1 MEDPPLIQEKIDAL
15 LDRVQKP
22 ARYTGGEMNCVVKD
36 WESCDIHYLFAFPDV
51 YEVGMSHLG
60 SKILYDVINKRQDA
74 LCERVYSPWVDMA
87 DAMRE
92 EGVPLFSIETHTPAK
107 RFDMMGVTLQYEMS
121 YTNILELLNLAGIP
135 LRSEERSWEDP
146 IVLAGGPCAF
156 NPEPLCRFIDAF
168 VIGDGEESTNQT
180 IDVVKACKR
189 EGVGRKECLR
199 RLAGIRG
206 VYVPALYEATYH
218 EDGTLASFTPT
229 DACASPVVQKCL
241 VKDLDAAVYPE
252 DVIVPYTEIVHDRIM
267 LEVLRGCTRGCRFC
281 QAGMI
286 YRPVRERSVETL
298 LRLAERQFE
307 ATGYENI
314 SLSSLSTGDYS
325 CLPQLAHEL
334 MQRFEQ
340 RRVSISLPSLRLD
353 SEVKQTLEET
363 QRVKKTSLTFAPE
376 AGTQRLR
383 DVINKGITEEDLISS
398 VKDAFEGGWSSVKL
412 YFMMGLPT
420 ETEEDLAGI
429 ADLAQKV
436 VAQYFAVPRNVR
448 ARGLRVT
455 CSASCFVPKA
465 FTPFQWAAQDT
476 LETLEEKQRFLR
488 ERMRIKGVEF
498 NWHQPHVSF
507 LEACFARGDRR
518 LADVLE
524 EAWKRGC
531 RFDGWSDQFKYDA
544 WMEAFAACGLDPR
557 FYACRERGRDELLPW
572 AFIDAGVT
580 QQYLWRE
587 RERAVQGVT
596 TPDCRQGCQGCGL
609 QRMEGACKK

>member
-1 MEDPPLIQEKIDAL
+1 
-15 LDRVQKP
+15 
-22 ARYTGGEMNCVVKD
+22 
-36 WESCDIHYLFAFPDV
+36 
-51 YEVGMSHLG
+51 
-60 SKILYDVINKRQDA
+60 
-74 LCERVYSPWVDMA
+74 
-87 DAMRE
+87 
-92 EGVPLFSIETHTPAK
+92 
-107 RFDMMGVTLQYEMS
+107 
-121 YTNILELLNLAGIP
+121 
-135 LRSEERSWEDP
+135 
-146 IVLAGGPCAF
+146 
-156 NPEPLCRFIDAF
+156 
-168 VIGDGEESTNQT
+168 
-180 IDVVKACKR
+180 
-189 EGVGRKECLR
+189 
-199 RLAGIRG
+199 
-206 VYVPALYEATYH
+206 
-218 EDGTLASFTPT
+218 
-229 DACASPVVQKCL
+229 
-241 VKDLDAAVYPE
+241 
-252 DVIVPYTEIVHDRIM
+252 
-267 LEVLRGCTRGCRFC
+267 
-281 QAGMI
+281 MI
-286 YRPVRERSVETL
+286 YRPVRERSVERL
-298 LRLAERQFE
+298 LSLAERQLE

-334 MQRFEQ
+334 MQRFEE

-420 ETEEDLAGI
+420 ETEEDLVGI

-436 VAQYFAVPRNVR
+436 VSQYFAVPRNVR

-488 ERMRIKGVEF
+488 ERMHIKGVEF

-587 RERAVQGVT
+587 RERAVQGIT

-609 QRMEGACKK
+609 QRMEGACRK

>member
-1 MEDPPLIQEKIDAL
+1 
-15 LDRVQKP
+15 
-22 ARYTGGEMNCVVKD
+22 
-36 WESCDIHYLFAFPDV
+36 
-51 YEVGMSHLG
+51 
-60 SKILYDVINKRQDA
+60 
-74 LCERVYSPWVDMA
+74 
-87 DAMRE
+87 
-92 EGVPLFSIETHTPAK
+92 
-107 RFDMMGVTLQYEMS
+107 
-121 YTNILELLNLAGIP
+121 
-135 LRSEERSWEDP
+135 
-146 IVLAGGPCAF
+146 
-156 NPEPLCRFIDAF
+156 
-168 VIGDGEESTNQT
+168 
-180 IDVVKACKR
+180 
-189 EGVGRKECLR
+189 
-199 RLAGIRG
+199 
-206 VYVPALYEATYH
+206 
-218 EDGTLASFTPT
+218 
-229 DACASPVVQKCL
+229 
-241 VKDLDAAVYPE
+241 
-252 DVIVPYTEIVHDRIM
+252 
-267 LEVLRGCTRGCRFC
+267 
-281 QAGMI
+281 
-286 YRPVRERSVETL
+286 
-298 LRLAERQFE
+298 
-307 ATGYENI
+307 
-314 SLSSLSTGDYS
+314 
-325 CLPQLAHEL
+325 
-334 MQRFEQ
+334 
-340 RRVSISLPSLRLD
+340 
-353 SEVKQTLEET
+353 
-363 QRVKKTSLTFAPE
+363 
-376 AGTQRLR
+376 
-383 DVINKGITEEDLISS
+383 
-398 VKDAFEGGWSSVKL
+398 
-412 YFMMGLPT
+412 MMGLPT